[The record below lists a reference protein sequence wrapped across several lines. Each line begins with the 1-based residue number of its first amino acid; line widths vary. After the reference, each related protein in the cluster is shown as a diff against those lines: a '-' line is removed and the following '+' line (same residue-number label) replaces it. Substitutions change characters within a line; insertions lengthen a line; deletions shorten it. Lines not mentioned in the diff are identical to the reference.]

1 MTVKKKSV
9 NFESALERLEEITGQ
24 LESGEASLEQS
35 IELYTEGL
43 QLAKDCHQKL
53 DAAEKKIKIITEKNN
68 IPVEAEFE
76 SEEADT

>member
-9 NFESALERLEEITGQ
+9 NFESALERLEEITGR
-24 LESGEASLEQS
+24 LESGEPSLEQS

-53 DAAEKKIKIITEKNN
+53 DAAEKKIKIITEQNN
-68 IPVEAEFE
+68 IPIEAEFE